1 MPCPAL
7 IAVAIACLQAPPPV
21 AAPAAPPA
29 VPQSPAATKPADPPI
44 LVPQPAPGDAVAAG
58 VVVPP
63 AAVDGPATTADGVL
77 TLNGPA
83 AVLHTGRAAG
93 AGDFR
98 IRAAMALVD
107 KRVGNAGIVLGTSLV
122 SLDAPYGRIGHKGA
136 LFFGSLD
143 TVEGT
148 EKVVRP
154 GAAFDFEMV
163 RTGTLL
169 RVLINGDQ
177 VLSSEVPAAPLGRI
191 LLRGGT
197 GALQVSALTMEG
209 DVFLAPRPVP
219 LWMAAGT
226 EWDEHFDP
234 ALLAGGDALHAFCTA
249 VTSAEDGSDRAA
261 ILHRASRDGGTTWS
275 ASARVTPAAEPVAG
289 RPVPFTLP
297 DGAVRVLYQ
306 AIGPLAKR
314 DARSTL
320 RMATL
325 GADGTWTT
333 APCTVRGV
341 PDDLVGVRLSVGSSA
356 GGTAGARVA
365 ACTLDATGAPHLRWL
380 QSTDGTAWTAG
391 PATEKASAD
400 LVASAGLALFRTA
413 SSENGMATIPV
424 GAAAWADAAP
434 APGLVPTSQRPALLA
449 LPEDRWLAMV
459 AQPKP
464 PYALEMF
471 GRRAAGEWSRLWPLH
486 DAATGAACAAIA
498 GGVPVALIE
507 AGETG
512 RRETIS
518 FVRLVTASQ
527 PK

>member
-7 IAVAIACLQAPPPV
+7 IAVAVACLQAPPPP
-21 AAPAAPPA
+21 APSAAPPT
-29 VPQSPAATKPADPPI
+29 PAATKPAEPPI
-44 LVPQPAPGDAVAAG
+44 LVPQPAPGDAVAGG

-77 TLNGPA
+77 ALNGPA

-107 KRVGNAGIVLGTSLV
+107 KRVGNAGIVIGTSLV
-122 SLDAPYGRIGHKGA
+122 SLDAPYGRIGHKGT

-143 TVEGT
+143 SVEGT

-197 GALQVSALTMEG
+197 GALQVSAMTMEG

-234 ALLAGGDALHAFCTA
+234 ALLANGDALHAFCTA
-249 VTSAEDGSDRAA
+249 VTSADDGSDRAA
-261 ILHRASRDGGTTWS
+261 VLHRASRDGGTTWS
-275 ASARVTPAAEPVAG
+275 ASARVTPAGEPIAG
-289 RPVPFTLP
+289 RPVPFALE

-306 AIGPLAKR
+306 SIGPLAKR
-314 DARSTL
+314 DTRSAL
-320 RMATL
+320 RVATL
-325 GADGTWTT
+325 GADGAWTT

-341 PDDLVGVRLSVGSSA
+341 PEDLAGVRLSVGSSA
-356 GGTAGARVA
+356 TGAPGARA
-365 ACTLDATGAPHLRWL
+365 AVCTLDASGAPHLRWL
-380 QSTDGTAWTAG
+380 ESTDGITWTAG
-391 PATEKASAD
+391 PATEKAAAD
-400 LVASAGLALFRTA
+400 LVSSAGLALFRTA

-424 GAAAWADAAP
+424 GAASWSEATTAT
-434 APGLVPTSQRPALLA
+434 GLIPSGQRPALLA
-449 LPEDRWLAMV
+449 LPGDHWLALV

-471 GRRAAGEWSRLWPLH
+471 GRRAQGEWSRLWPLH
-486 DAATGAACAAIA
+486 DAATGAACAAMA
-498 GGVPVALIE
+498 GGHPVALME

-518 FVRLVTASQ
+518 FVRLVTETPA
-527 PK
+527 K